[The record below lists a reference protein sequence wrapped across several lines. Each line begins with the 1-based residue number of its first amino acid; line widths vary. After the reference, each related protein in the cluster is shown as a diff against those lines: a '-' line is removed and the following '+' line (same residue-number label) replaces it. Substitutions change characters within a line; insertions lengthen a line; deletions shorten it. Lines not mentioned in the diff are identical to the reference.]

1 MVKMKIVKTSE
12 NIEVYDCE
20 GRLRVRIGV
29 C

>member
-1 MVKMKIVKTSE
+1 MAKMKIVKTSE
-12 NIEVYDCE
+12 SIEVYDRE